1 MILKKKPVQSHKRG
15 ESPTITLA
23 REIDGTYCCSGQMC
37 FEGHAVSIIGTR
49 SEQQDSYAM
58 LTMHAEQSDGPEALL
73 AIVCDGIGGFSAGQE
88 AMILISLIQ
97 KIKTAITK
105 SEPLKTS
112 YQWWSRLFRSK
123 SAYQSSP
130 LIAQRASPGWMII
143 YKSKH
148 WIFSAPTMVQSC
160 ISGC

>member
-1 MILKKKPVQSHKRG
+1 MAVETGEHMILKKKQAQSHKRG

-88 AMILISLIQ
+88 A
-97 KIKTAITK
+97 
-105 SEPLKTS
+105 
-112 YQWWSRLFRSK
+112 
-123 SAYQSSP
+123 SS
-130 LIAQRASPGWMII
+130 I
-143 YKSKH
+143 
-148 WIFSAPTMVQSC
+148 
-160 ISGC
+160 

>member
-1 MILKKKPVQSHKRG
+1 MAVETGEHMILKKKQAQSHKRG

-88 AMILISLIQ
+88 ASSIGVASIIEAFQAAHRPLSDFARTFEEGICLADKRVVTLAKALGS
-97 KIKTAITK
+97 KAGTTAVAVY
-105 SEPLKTS
+105 EE
-112 YQWWSRLFRSK
+112 
-123 SAYQSSP
+123 
-130 LIAQRASPGWMII
+130 
-143 YKSKH
+143 
-148 WIFSAPTMVQSC
+148 
-160 ISGC
+160 SGKL